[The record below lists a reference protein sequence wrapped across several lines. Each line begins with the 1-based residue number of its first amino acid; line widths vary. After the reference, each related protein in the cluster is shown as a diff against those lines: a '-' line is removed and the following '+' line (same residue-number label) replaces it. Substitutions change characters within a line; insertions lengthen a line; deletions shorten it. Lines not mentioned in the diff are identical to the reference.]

1 MEQFAGA
8 LPAAGPLLHSETHA
22 PGGSRTF
29 LAVGKDREGVLLAQ
43 TGTRPV
49 PAVNP
54 AGIAADLLAP
64 SGRRHGAERSEATD
78 EDPMSEQNPLHDKD
92 VLTTGDVAR
101 ICNVASR
108 TVSKWFDSG
117 QLRGY
122 RIPGSKD
129 RRIPLANLLAFMKQ
143 HQIPMD
149 GLMSG
154 NPRLLVVDSDRA
166 TCETLR
172 QVLVEQTRYEVRT
185 ASTAFEAGLECE
197 RFRPHVLI
205 LDLHMEGG
213 DASTVLGMVRSTEE
227 LQMTRVIGVS
237 NRLTEAQAS
246 QLAVQGFDGI
256 LRKPFTVRQIVD
268 VVERAYAIAC

>member
-1 MEQFAGA
+1 
-8 LPAAGPLLHSETHA
+8 
-22 PGGSRTF
+22 
-29 LAVGKDREGVLLAQ
+29 
-43 TGTRPV
+43 
-49 PAVNP
+49 
-54 AGIAADLLAP
+54 
-64 SGRRHGAERSEATD
+64 
-78 EDPMSEQNPLHDKD
+78 
-92 VLTTGDVAR
+92 AR

-154 NPRLLVVDSDRA
+154 NPRLLVVDSDRS
-166 TCETLR
+166 TCDTLR

-197 RFRPHVLI
+197 RFRPHVMI

-237 NRLTEAQAS
+237 NRLTEAQS
-246 QLAVQGFDGI
+246 MQLSSQGFDGVI
-256 LRKPFTVRQIVD
+256 RKPFTVRQIVD
-268 VVERAYAIAC
+268 CVERSYSIAC

>member
-1 MEQFAGA
+1 
-8 LPAAGPLLHSETHA
+8 
-22 PGGSRTF
+22 
-29 LAVGKDREGVLLAQ
+29 
-43 TGTRPV
+43 
-49 PAVNP
+49 VNP
-54 AGIAADLLAP
+54 REVDADLLSP
-64 SGRRHGAERSEATD
+64 NGTRHGAGRLEAID

-154 NPRLLVVDSDRA
+154 NPRLLVVDSDRS
-166 TCETLR
+166 TCDTLR

-197 RFRPHVLI
+197 RFRPHVMI

-237 NRLTEAQAS
+237 NRLTEAQAMQFS
-246 QLAVQGFDGI
+246 SQGFDGVI
-256 LRKPFTVRQIVD
+256 RKPFTVRQIVD
-268 VVERAYAIAC
+268 CVERSYAFAC